1 MTKTNKF
8 AMMQPVYNQEKGFIV
23 PNVPYIKGAI
33 NDQDQSCDE
42 VIVNAATGI
51 QLHSFPNVI

>member
-1 MTKTNKF
+1 MTKMNKF

-33 NDQDQSCDE
+33 NDQDQSCDQ
-42 VIVNAATGI
+42 VIVNAATVI